1 MKNRMK
7 SVTKYSLI
15 ACIALVAIQAVP
27 YGKNHTNPA
36 VIREPSWDSLATRA
50 LAKRACFD
58 CHSNETV
65 WKWYSGF
72 APVSWLVQYDVN
84 KGREE
89 LNLSDWQ
96 NGAREGERS
105 GKIGAVIAEGE
116 MPPLPYL
123 LVHPEARLTKLEK
136 SQLIDGMTKT
146 ADKR

>member
-1 MKNRMK
+1 MNKK
-7 SVTKYSLI
+7 LTFATKTSLI
-15 ACIALVAIQAVP
+15 ACIALVAIQVIP

-36 VIREPSWDSLATRA
+36 VIREPSWDSMETRA

-65 WKWYSGF
+65 WKWYSRF

-105 GKIGAVIAEGE
+105 SKIGAAIAEGE

-123 LVHPEARLTKLEK
+123 LAHPEARLTKLEK
-136 SQLIDGMTKT
+136 KRLADGLTKT